1 MSKETTK
8 AEKTTS
14 LVKINAAEFGLN
26 ETKAK
31 ELEAAFTPMI
41 KKMVELETEFNE
53 VVNMEVSHT
62 KCVAAKSLKNKYVKV
77 RTGTAAIHK
86 EQKAYYYKAGLA
98 VDAWKN
104 SQLFAA
110 HGIEEKLDSIAKH
123 FENIEKA
130 RIEKIEQARIKE
142 LSESGADFPPVGLGV
157 MPDEVWDHYIKG
169 VRDAKKAVDD
179 AAIKAEADRIEL
191 EKKELAERERTRLEN
206 IQLKK
211 EADEKKR
218 LDDLAEIERKRV
230 AKIESDKQAEK
241 DAKSARALKKLED
254 EKLEQKRKADK
265 IQAEKDELHAKELAK
280 IEANNKAL
288 KVKADKDKKERDA
301 ELLRSKDKDNKQK
314 IQREIFDYIC
324 TLTDQESAKK
334 ISADIIRNNV
344 PNVYVKY

>member
-1 MSKETTK
+1 MSEEITK
-8 AEKTTS
+8 AETTTS
-14 LVKINAAEFGLN
+14 VVKINAAEFGLN

-211 EADEKKR
+211 EADEKAIKDAADEKERAR
-218 LDDLAEIERKRV
+218 L
-230 AKIESDKQAEK
+230 AKIEYDKQAAK
-241 DAKSARALKKLED
+241 DAETARKLKKADDEKRALKL
-254 EKLEQKRKADK
+254 KADK
-265 IQAEKDELHAKELAK
+265 EQSAKDELHARDLKK
-280 IEANNKAL
+280 IEDTNRALKEEAN
-288 KVKADKDKKERDA
+288 KVKAAKDA
-301 ELLRSKDKDNKQK
+301 ELIRSKDKDNKQK

>member
-1 MSKETTK
+1 MSTYITK
-8 AEKTTS
+8 AETTTS
-14 LVKINAAEFGLN
+14 IVKVNAAEFGIK
-26 ETKAK
+26 ETRAK
-31 ELEAAFTPMI
+31 ELELAFAPMFT
-41 KKMVELETEFNE
+41 KMVDLENEFNAIAE
-53 VVNMEVSHT
+53 MEPSQA
-62 KCVAAKSLKNKYVKV
+62 KCIAAKSLKLKYVKV

-86 EQKAYYYKAGLA
+86 EQKDFSRKEGLA
-98 VDAWKN
+98 IDAWKN
-104 SQLFAA
+104 AQIFAG
-110 HGIEEKLDSIAKH
+110 HGKEEKLDSFAMH

-211 EADEKKR
+211 EADEKAIKDAADEKERAR
-218 LDDLAEIERKRV
+218 L
-230 AKIESDKQAEK
+230 AKIESDKQA
-241 DAKSARALKKLED
+241 A
-254 EKLEQKRKADK
+254 
-265 IQAEKDELHAKELAK
+265 KDELHARDLKK
-280 IEANNKAL
+280 IEDTNRALKEEAN
-288 KVKADKDKKERDA
+288 KVKAAKDA
-301 ELLRSKDKDNKQK
+301 ELIRSKDKDNKQK